1 MFQLCKNQVIGL
13 VFTGKIFEKRLW
25 KSDIFNK
32 DAGPSNVT
40 LPQVFFEHFASKS
53 QLSVFYIIGTL
64 VENGLKCLR
73 CQNTRTNWIYKN
85 LDI

>member
-32 DAGPSNVT
+32 DAGP
-40 LPQVFFEHFASKS
+40 
-53 QLSVFYIIGTL
+53 
-64 VENGLKCLR
+64 
-73 CQNTRTNWIYKN
+73 
-85 LDI
+85 